1 MTSSLDA
8 VYEKY
13 KHLDGCLSDPGWC
26 TSGEGAAIYA
36 IAGELWRSVKE
47 AREQQQEIIPSA
59 DIIADLERSLEFYR
73 TRMNNLQCWQSSMRD
88 PERKIVCDILANGF
102 TLTTK
107 EEIDNAGNPCEE
119 SGCTD
124 IENCDEI
131 CQHSRIYSPVQM
143 QQAIAQATK
152 AENKRLLDRVESG
165 ISAYEKEHEN
175 QQVKDE
181 CRGMYI
187 PINIVR
193 RLMAVRS
200 LAQPGPKERE
210 PE

>member
-13 KHLDGCLSDPGWC
+13 KHLDKCLSDPEWC

-36 IAGELWRSVKE
+36 IAGELWRVVKE
-47 AREQQQEIIPSA
+47 AREVQQEITPSA

-73 TRMNNLQCWQSSMRD
+73 SRMGNLQCWQSSMRD

-131 CQHSRIYSPVQM
+131 CQHSRVYSPVQM
-143 QQAIAQATK
+143 QQAIAKATE
-152 AENKRLLDRVESG
+152 AKRTELLKDLQKFIDNADSREG
-165 ISAYEKEHEN
+165 CEFGTISVAAL
-175 QQVKDE
+175 
-181 CRGMYI
+181 
-187 PINIVR
+187 VR
-193 RLMAVRS
+193 WMS
-200 LAQPGPKERE
+200 SKGYDCD
-210 PE
+210 